1 MIGKV
6 TTRAILAPQPTDSQV
21 EERLSTEYLINTD
34 YIVEMEDQTVLA
46 VLKTRI
52 LYKFNVYDDRHPM
65 FVFTTDTLATAINT
79 LADATPA
86 SPKIALS
93 VYEDTLGNPI
103 QSFNQVTGLTPVTW
117 YFNVYDIVW
126 AEDDLTGNYCR
137 IWIVKGGHVV
147 VPYIVDY
154 NIDQVIDKVDTGTT
168 TTTST
173 STSTTSTTTEEA
185 PPT

>member
-1 MIGKV
+1 MIGVV

-34 YIVEMEDQTVLA
+34 YIVEMEDQTLLA
-46 VLKTRI
+46 VVKTRL
-52 LYKFNVYDDRHPM
+52 LYKFNVYSDRKEP
-65 FVFTTDTLATAINT
+65 FVFTVDTLYTAINT

-93 VYEDTLGNPI
+93 VFEDSLGNPV

-117 YFNVYDIVW
+117 YFNVTDITW
-126 AEDDLTGNYCR
+126 AEDDPTGNYAR
-137 IWIVKGGHVV
+137 IFICKGGNKI

-154 NIDQVIDKVDTGTT
+154 NIDQIVDMADTGKTT
-168 TTTST
+168 TTQS
-173 STSTTSTTTEEA
+173 
-185 PPT
+185 